1 MMKDEPPIQKFLKLY
16 STIFG
21 ESETKQGKEGGK

>member
-1 MMKDEPPIQKFLKLY
+1 MKDEPPIQKFLKLY

-21 ESETKQGKEGGK
+21 ESETKQEKEGRK

>member
-1 MMKDEPPIQKFLKLY
+1 MMKDEPQVQKFLKLY

-21 ESETKQGKEGGK
+21 ENETEKEEEPR